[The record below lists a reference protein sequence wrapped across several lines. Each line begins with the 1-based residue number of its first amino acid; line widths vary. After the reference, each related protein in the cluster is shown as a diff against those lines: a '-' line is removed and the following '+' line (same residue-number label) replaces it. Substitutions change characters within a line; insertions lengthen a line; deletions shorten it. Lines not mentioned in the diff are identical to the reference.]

1 MSLSIAPFFA
11 APVAALLIYLLGRG
25 INKKNDQKV
34 EVDKFLI
41 VQTGILTALA
51 ILIALGG
58 TFLPERSSWMKW
70 ALAGALMTAI
80 ICTAAVLLTMITQ
93 QASAEIVPKEKPWI
107 PGVTN
112 AAWIALI
119 LLAVCCILIK
129 GWTPEGL
136 RPKEAREGQI
146 MLLKDRL
153 PLQTMQSDAMADWGA
168 PRVKSDTELAYKTP
182 DGWIVLCFNDANSPA
197 KSITEMTEVDEDA
210 VQKHC
215 QRD

>member
-1 MSLSIAPFFA
+1 VSFSIAGFLA
-11 APVAALLIYLLGRG
+11 APVAALLIYFVGRG

-34 EVDKFLI
+34 EVDKFLV

-70 ALAGALMTAI
+70 ALTGALMTAI
-80 ICTAAVLLTMITQ
+80 VCTAAVLLTMITQ
-93 QASAEIVPKEKPWI
+93 QAAAEIDPKARPWI

-129 GWTPEGL
+129 GWAPEGL

-146 MLLKDRL
+146 MLLKERL
-153 PLQTMQSDAMADWGA
+153 PLQSTQSDAIADWGA

-182 DGWIVLCFNDANSPA
+182 EGWIVLCFKDASSPA
-197 KSITEMTEVDEDA
+197 KSITEMIEVDEDA
-210 VQKHC
+210 VRKHC
-215 QRD
+215 Q